1 MPAANSWQ
9 GPKWMWSKEVV
20 FALVSAAALPS
31 CKWTGAWSTAAQAP
45 SWLLCCALGRFLLLP
60 ERLQVSSPQSSH
72 APHSPK
78 CTDKKQLIPQQIHTQ
93 HSIINCIVPDWSF
106 QCVGYQQRILYITSD
121 HFPSHNLWVVRLT
134 MDILWF
140 IIYLTGFVSCWQS
153 VTIKKYLALLLSSYI
168 SGQELSK
175 KLRHFL
181 WVFMVPSGLFYLMWW
196 PCDLSPYCHY
206 YNNRSYN
213 WHVCGVN

>member
-1 MPAANSWQ
+1 MRQHYLHVSGPA
-9 GPKWMWSKEVV
+9 PEVLRLRRPPGCSAV
-20 FALVSAAALPS
+20 LSAAS
-31 CKWTGAWSTAAQAP
+31 SF
-45 SWLLCCALGRFLLLP
+45 FLSVCRSHHHKVHTHLT
-60 ERLQVSSPQSSH
+60 RLN
-72 APHSPK
+72 A
-78 CTDKKQLIPQQIHTQ
+78 DKKQLIPQQIHTQ